1 MKTKIIQFAKKAIFV
16 ASIIV
21 IGLNHNY
28 LTANP
33 KNNQNTCEILLIG
46 SSYFNFNNLS
56 NIIKNL
62 ADSSG
67 IEVYIEMHGQNG
79 LYLSDHAS
87 SPATEAKINERDWD
101 YVVLQGVGKLMAYP
115 EHFTD
120 HPVYPALVTL
130 RDKINA
136 NCESTTLVFCLPW
149 AFEDGMTWYQN
160 WTDTYEDMQIHV
172 YNNTL
177 QYSEEIGFEIAPV
190 GWAWYAVL
198 DEYNYPLHYLHMS
211 DWNHPSFE
219 GSYLMA
225 CVIYSTIFQESTV
238 GNSYIGGIQQ
248 DTAEYFQVVAYDT
261 VLNNLE
267 LWNIT
272 PLVSV
277 DEKPLLKN
285 KFQLNQ
291 NQPNPFNSTTKITYF
306 LPAGGHVKLVILD
319 SMGKIITTL
328 IDKEQ
333 RSGSY
338 EVQFDASGLSKGI
351 YLYRMTAGNTSQ
363 TKVMIFSNNKH

>member
-1 MKTKIIQFAKKAIFV
+1 MKTKTIQFARKAIFV
-16 ASIIV
+16 ISIIV
-21 IGLNHNY
+21 IGLNYNS
-28 LTANP
+28 LSANP
-33 KNNQNTCEILLIG
+33 KNNQDTCEILLIG

-67 IEVYIEMHGQNG
+67 IGVYIEMHGQNG

-101 YVVLQGVGKLMAYP
+101 YVVLQGVGVLMAYP
-115 EHFTD
+115 EYFTD

-130 RDKINA
+130 RDKIIA
-136 NCESTTLVFCLPW
+136 NCESTRMVFCLPW

-190 GWAWYAVL
+190 GWAWYGVL
-198 DEYNYPLHYLHMS
+198 DEYSYPLHYLHMS

-225 CVIYSTIFQESTV
+225 CTIYATIFQESVV
-238 GNSYIGGIQQ
+238 GNTYHGGIQQ
-248 DTAEYFQVVAYDT
+248 DTVEYFQNVASDT

-277 DEKPLLKN
+277 SEKPTLQN
-285 KFQLNQ
+285 NIQLYQ
-291 NQPNPFNSTTKITYF
+291 NHPNPFNLITSFTYF
-306 LPAGGHVKLVILD
+306 IPERLHVKLVILD

-328 IDKEQ
+328 IDKQ
-333 RSGSY
+333 QLSGNY
-338 EVQFDASGLSKGI
+338 KVQFDAGGLPGGTYFYK
-351 YLYRMTAGNTSQ
+351 MTAGSFSQ
-363 TKVMIFSNNKH
+363 TKVMILDL